1 MNKRVVFAL
10 VGIFA
15 GAVILSAPAGLMVGG
30 LLGFLLGRVFE
41 LAEQITS
48 LQREVAELRHRGIDP
63 QTERAPSPQTVAS
76 SRETSVQPTP
86 EVPASVS
93 PTPRKS
99 EAVQQAAG
107 TEWRFSEPAFS
118 RPAILDKAFDW
129 LRRFFT
135 EGNPIV
141 RIGVVVLFFG
151 LSFLVKYASSAG
163 LLPVELRLAAI
174 AAVAIVLMV
183 VGWKTRHRHGGY
195 GLVLQGGGVAALY
208 LTVFAANKFYTLMP
222 SEAAFGLMF
231 VVVML
236 GAALAILQNAQV
248 LALMATAGGFLA
260 PILTSDGS
268 GNHVALFS
276 FYLLLNLG
284 VLAISW
290 FKAWRLLNWV
300 GFVFTFV
307 ISSAWGVLSYE
318 VQHYASTQPFL
329 IAFFVLYLSVSVL
342 FSLRQSPKLSGLVD
356 GSLVFGL
363 PVVAFGLQAGLVR
376 HIEYGMAISALVLAM
391 LYLGLASF
399 LWQRYRQTH
408 RLLAESFLAL
418 GMVFATL
425 AVPLALDAQWTS
437 ATWAIEAAGL
447 VWVGLRQQ
455 RLLPRLAGYL
465 LYLAGAASLLIDGEL
480 QTGSLPLV
488 SGDFPGLVILA
499 AAAFAI
505 AFVLQRHAGRLSRFE
520 AGMEGMALSAGFAWW
535 LLAGTNE
542 IFAHLGETH
551 YFPGL
556 LLFFSASVLA
566 ALLLV
571 PVLDWSRLQRLG
583 YALLPLAAFWA
594 LSNLLWWLF
603 AGNSLHPFRS
613 WGVVAVT
620 AFVAVQYLFLWRGQH
635 SASRRLL
642 GSWHVL
648 SAWLLLVVFYWE
660 ALWWQDYFALSSTSA
675 SVLWFACLALP
686 LVALMAVRDK
696 VRWPFAAHD
705 LAYRTIAP
713 GPLVFFLLF
722 WFAVGCFNPGAT
734 QQLHLPL
741 LNPLDL
747 AQLAAIVLLTYLFK
761 NDLAAL
767 GRAEPALRYGLLG
780 FAGFIWLNVAL
791 LRSIHHHAGVDYSPS
806 ALWQSATVQMALSI
820 LWSFC
825 ALVVMNVSRRL
836 QNRRL
841 WILGAALLGLVL
853 LKLFTKDLTGT
864 GTLARIISFM
874 VVGALMLLIGYL
886 SPIPA
891 GAESRP
897 SGKAGEGAV

>member
-1 MNKRVVFAL
+1 MNKRVLFAL

-15 GAVILSAPAGLMVGG
+15 GAVILSAPAGLIVGG
-30 LLGFLLGRVFE
+30 LLGFLLGRVIE
-41 LAEQITS
+41 LAEQITG
-48 LQREVAELRHRGIDP
+48 LQREIVELRHRQSPGAEQAPPP
-63 QTERAPSPQTVAS
+63 QPLARSPEIPAQSAAPIAAQTAA
-76 SRETSVQPTP
+76 P
-86 EVPASVS
+86 
-93 PTPRKS
+93 PRRS
-99 EAVQQAAG
+99 EAARQTAG
-107 TEWRFSEPAFS
+107 TEWRFSEPTFS
-118 RPAILDKAFDW
+118 RPAILDKAFAW

-141 RIGVVVLFFG
+141 RVGVVVLFFG

-183 VGWKTRHRHGGY
+183 VGWRTRHRHGGY

-222 SEAAFGLMF
+222 SEIAFALMF

-236 GAALAILQNAQV
+236 GAALAVLQNAQV

-307 ISSAWGVLSYE
+307 ISSAWGVLSYDFE
-318 VQHYASTQPFL
+318 QYASTQPFL
-329 IAFFVLYLSVSVL
+329 VAFFALYLLVSVL
-342 FSLRQSPKLSGLVD
+342 FSLRQPPKLTGLVD

-376 HIEYGMAISALVLAM
+376 HIDYGMAISALVLAVI
-391 LYLGLASF
+391 YLGLASF

-418 GMVFATL
+418 GVVFATL

-465 LYLAGAASLLIDGEL
+465 LYLAGAASLLIDGDL
-480 QTGSLPLV
+480 QTGALPLV

-499 AAAFAI
+499 AAAFAL
-505 AFVLQRHAGRLSRFE
+505 AFVLQRHAERLSRFE
-520 AGMEGMALSAGFAWW
+520 LTMEGMTLAAGFAWW
-535 LLAGTNE
+535 LLAGVNE
-542 IFAHLGETH
+542 IFAHLGDIH

-556 LLFFSASVLA
+556 LLFFSASVLP
-566 ALLLV
+566 ALLLA
-571 PVLDWSRLQRLG
+571 PALQWHRLARLG
-583 YALLPLAAFWA
+583 YSLLPLTVLWV
-594 LSNLLWWLF
+594 LSNFLWWLF
-603 AGNSLHPFRS
+603 ADNGLHPFRS
-613 WGVVAVT
+613 WGVVAVA
-620 AFVAVQYLFLWRGQH
+620 AFAAVQYLFLWRREQ
-635 SASRRLL
+635 SAARRLL

-648 SAWLLLVVFYWE
+648 SAWLLLIVFYWE
-660 ALWWQDYFALSSTSA
+660 ALWWQDYFVLSTTST
-675 SVLWFACLALP
+675 LLLCFACLALP
-686 LVALMAVRDK
+686 LVGLMAVQDK
-696 VRWPFAAHD
+696 VRWPFAMHV
-705 LAYRTIAP
+705 LAYRTVTPA
-713 GPLVFFLLF
+713 PLVFFLLF
-722 WFAVGCFNPGAT
+722 WFLVSCFSAGAT
-734 QQLHLPL
+734 QQMHLPV

-747 AQLAAIVLLTYLFK
+747 AQLAAIVLLGYLFK

-767 GRAEPALRYGLLG
+767 GRAEPELRYGLLG
-780 FAGFIWLNVAL
+780 LAGFAWLNVVL
-791 LRSIHHHAGVDYSPS
+791 LRSVHHYAGVDYTPT

-820 LWSFC
+820 LWSLC
-825 ALVVMNVSRRL
+825 ALMVMNLSRRL

-841 WILGAALLGLVL
+841 WILGAGLLALVL

-864 GTLARIISFM
+864 GTLARIVSFM

-891 GAESRP
+891 GGES
-897 SGKAGEGAV
+897 GEETKAGEGAT